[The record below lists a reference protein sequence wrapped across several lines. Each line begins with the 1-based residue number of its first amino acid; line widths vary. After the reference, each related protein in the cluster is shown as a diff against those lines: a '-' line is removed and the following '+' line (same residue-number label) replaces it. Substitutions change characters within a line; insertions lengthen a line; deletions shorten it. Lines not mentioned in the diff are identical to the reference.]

1 MKLDYFNIIKEGK
14 KVNFNN
20 INFSTLLNESL
31 LDVRQK
37 NASNLS
43 DEEFKY
49 LISFDPVL
57 NNIQNLSN
65 EVMASSPLNNNS
77 TAPFIYKPGFFS
89 PCNSFWFLFA
99 SLFF

>member
-14 KVNFNN
+14 KVNINN

-43 DEEFKY
+43 DEEFKDY
-49 LISFDPVL
+49 CDHIYSAVAYQDLISKRIRRGDSPDKE
-57 NNIQNLSN
+57 NLIMPIDN
-65 EVMASSPLNNNS
+65 EFNL
-77 TAPFIYKPGFFS
+77 PFGK
-89 PCNSFWFLFA
+89 C
-99 SLFF
+99 

>member
-14 KVNFNN
+14 KVNINN

-49 LISFDPVL
+49 LISSAYNGDASAPDG
-57 NNIQNLSN
+57 LS
-65 EVMASSPLNNNS
+65 VMDD
-77 TAPFIYKPGFFS
+77 TPFQAMPFGYVPPI
-89 PCNSFWFLFA
+89 A
-99 SLFF
+99 